1 MPDSTNAAT
10 DREPATGQVLA
21 SGGRRRWIAL
31 GILAVSLGLVVLD
44 GTIVGVSL
52 PVIIR
57 DLNLSLTNAE
67 WVNSL
72 YSVVFAALLLTAGRL
87 GDSFGRRKT
96 LVVGIVLFGVGS
108 VLAALSGGA
117 ASLIA
122 ARAVQGIGG
131 ALILPSTLSTV
142 NATFR
147 GKDRAVAF
155 GVWGA
160 VMSGA
165 AALGPLLGGLLT
177 KYATWHWV
185 FWVNVPIGLVLIVA
199 ALIFVDDTRGDR
211 DRGADFVG
219 PILAAIG
226 FGALVFGLIE
236 GANLGWWKPEEV
248 FTLGSFTWGLDA
260 PISAAPVALLVGLV
274 FIAIFVLYERSLGAK
289 GRVRILDT
297 SLFSIP
303 SFSWGNLTAGLVAV
317 GEFALIFVL
326 PLYLTTTL
334 GLDTLGAGLV
344 LVTMALGAFFAGA
357 SARHLAAALGAARV
371 VILGLALEVVGVAAT
386 ALLVGLQ
393 LGSWWVAAT
402 MLVYGVG
409 VGLASAQVTSLVLG
423 DVPVAQSG
431 AGSAVQSTVR
441 QVGSALGAAMGGT
454 VLSSALG
461 THVIQQATPDSFA
474 HASSWAVWAS
484 AAVLAVGLFAA
495 LRLKAAVKGG
505 SAAAQEQPAEA

>member
-1 MPDSTNAAT
+1 MPEEVQAPDT
-10 DREPATGQVLA
+10 
-21 SGGRRRWIAL
+21 GRRRWA
-31 GILAVSLGLVVLD
+31 GLAVLAISLGLVVLD

-52 PVIIR
+52 PVIIQ
-57 DLNLSLTNAE
+57 DLGLSLTDAE

-87 GDSFGRRKT
+87 GDRFGRRNI
-96 LVVGIVLFGVGS
+96 LLIGILLFGAGS

-122 ARAVQGIGG
+122 ARAVQGVGG

-177 KYATWHWV
+177 KYASWHWI
-185 FWVNVPIGLVLIVA
+185 FLVNVPIGLVLIA
-199 ALIFVDDTRGDR
+199 ATLLLVDDTRGDADPGR
-211 DRGADFVG
+211 DLLG
-219 PILAAIG
+219 PVLAAVG

-236 GANLGWWKPEEV
+236 GSNLGWWSPESELR
-248 FTLGSFTWGLDA
+248 LGSFTWGLDV
-260 PISAAPVALLVGLV
+260 PVSAAPVALLVGAV
-274 FIAIFVLYERSLGAK
+274 FIAVFVAYERRRGARGK
-289 GRVRILDT
+289 VRILDT
-297 SLFSIP
+297 SLFAIP
-303 SFSWGNLTAGLVAV
+303 SFAWGNLTAGLVAV
-317 GEFALIFVL
+317 GEFALVFVL

-371 VILGLALEVVGVAAT
+371 VILGLALEVVGAAAT
-386 ALLVGLQ
+386 GLLVLLQ

-423 DVPVAQSG
+423 DVPVEESG
-431 AGSAVQSTVR
+431 SGSAVQSTVR
-441 QVGSALGAAMGGT
+441 QIGSALGAALGGT
-454 VLSSALG
+454 VLTSALG
-461 THVIQQATPDSFA
+461 THVLQQATPDDFA
-474 HASSWAVWAS
+474 RASSWAVWA
-484 AAVLAVGLFAA
+484 AAAALAIGLFSS
-495 LRLKAAVKGG
+495 LRLKASVG
-505 SAAAQEQPAEA
+505 SRGNGSPADQPDPDGAGVGTLRG

>member
-1 MPDSTNAAT
+1 MPDTPTVAT
-10 DREPATGQVLA
+10 GKPATVL
-21 SGGRRRWIAL
+21 SGSRRWVAL
-31 GILAVSLGLVVLD
+31 GILAVSLGIVVLD

-57 DLNLSLTNAE
+57 DLDMSLTNAE

-87 GDSFGRRKT
+87 GDRHGRRTT
-96 LVVGIVLFGVGS
+96 LIAGIALFALGS

-117 ASLIA
+117 GALIA
-122 ARAVQGIGG
+122 ARAVQGVGG

-177 KYATWHWV
+177 KYATWNWI
-185 FWVNVPIGLVLIVA
+185 FWVNVPNGAVLIVLT
-199 ALIFVDDTRGDR
+199 LIYVDDTRGDR
-211 DRGADFVG
+211 ALGFDVLG
-219 PILAAIG
+219 PVLAAVG

-236 GANLGWWKPEEV
+236 GANLGWWTPENELV
-248 FTLGSFTWGLDA
+248 VGGFTWGLDA
-260 PISAAPVALLVGLV
+260 PVSPVPVALV
-274 FIAIFVLYERSLGAK
+274 LGAAFVALFVWHERRLR
-289 GRVRILDT
+289 GVGILDT

-303 SFSWGNLTAGLVAV
+303 SFAWGNVTAGLVAV

-326 PLYLTTTL
+326 PLYLTITL

-344 LVTMALGAFFAGA
+344 LVTMALGAFVAGA

-386 ALLVGLQ
+386 GVLVGLQ
-393 LGSWWVAAT
+393 AGSWWVAAT

-423 DVPVAQSG
+423 DVPVALSG

-441 QVGSALGAAMGGT
+441 QVGSAIGAAMGGT
-454 VLSSALG
+454 VLAVALG
-461 THVIQQATPDSFA
+461 THVLQQATPDSMA
-474 HASSWAVWAS
+474 HASAWAVWAA
-484 AAVLAVGLFAA
+484 AAVLAVGLIAA
-495 LRLKAAVKGG
+495 LRLKATVRHG
-505 SAAAQEQPAEA
+505 SAAAMEPEAA

>member
-1 MPDSTNAAT
+1 MMLRTRMVPRVEDHAV
-10 DREPATGQVLA
+10 PGGG
-21 SGGRRRWIAL
+21 GGRRWL
-31 GILAVSLGLVVLD
+31 GLGVLAASLGLVVLD

-52 PVIIR
+52 PAIMA
-57 DLNLSLTNAE
+57 DLHLSLTDAE

-87 GDSFGRRKT
+87 GDHFGRRTT
-96 LVVGIVLFGVGS
+96 LIIGIALFGAGS
-108 VLAALSGGA
+108 VFAALAGGA
-117 ASLIA
+117 GDLIA
-122 ARAVQGIGG
+122 ARAVQGVGG
-131 ALILPSTLSTV
+131 ALILPSTLSSV

-147 GKDRAVAF
+147 GRDRAVAF
-155 GVWGA
+155 GIWGA

-177 KYATWHWV
+177 TYASWHWI
-185 FWVNVPIGLVLIVA
+185 FWVNVPLAVSLVVA
-199 ALIFVDDTRGDR
+199 ALIVVDETRGDR
-211 DRGADFVG
+211 NPGRDLLG
-219 PILAAIG
+219 PLLAAVG

-236 GANLGWWKPEEV
+236 GANLGWWAPENELV
-248 FTLGSFTWGLDA
+248 LGSFTWGLDA
-260 PISAAPVALLVGLV
+260 PVSAVPVALLVGVV
-274 FIAIFVLYERSLGAK
+274 FIAAFVFYERARWGK
-289 GRVRILDT
+289 GRVGILDT

-303 SFSWGNLTAGLVAV
+303 SFSWGNLTAALVAV
-317 GEFALIFVL
+317 GEFSLIFVL

-344 LVTMALGAFFAGA
+344 LVTMAVGAFLAGA
-357 SARHLAAALGAARV
+357 SARRLAAILTAARV

-386 ALLVGLQ
+386 AVLVGLQ
-393 LGSWWVAAT
+393 LGSWWVAVT

-409 VGLASAQVTSLVLG
+409 IGLASAQVTSLVLG

-431 AGSAVQSTVR
+431 AGSAIQSTVR

-461 THVIQQATPDSFA
+461 THLLQMADPDDFA
-474 HASSWAVWAS
+474 HASSLAVWAS

-495 LRLKAAVKGG
+495 LRLKAAVRGG
-505 SAAAQEQPAEA
+505 SAAAAEHG

>member
-1 MPDSTNAAT
+1 MPDAVPAAVESLPEG
-10 DREPATGQVLA
+10 RLSAEP
-21 SGGRRRWIAL
+21 GRRRWVGL
-31 GILAVSLGLVVLD
+31 VVLAVSLGLVVLD

-52 PVIIR
+52 PVIMA
-57 DLNLSLTNAE
+57 DLHLSLTNAE

-72 YSVVFAALLLTAGRL
+72 YAVVFAALLLTSGRL

-96 LVVGIVLFGVGS
+96 LIVGIALFGLGS
-108 VLAALSGGA
+108 ALAALSTGA
-117 ASLIA
+117 GTLIA
-122 ARAVQGIGG
+122 ARAVQGVGG

-177 KYATWHWV
+177 TYASWHWI
-185 FWVNVPIGLVLIVA
+185 FWVNLPIGVALIVA
-199 ALIFVDDTRGDR
+199 AAVFVDDTRGDR
-211 DRGADFVG
+211 ERGADVVG
-219 PILAAIG
+219 PLLAAVG

-236 GANLGWWKPEEV
+236 GANLGWWRPEAPL
-248 FTLGSFTWGLDA
+248 TLGSLTWGLDA
-260 PISAAPVALLVGLV
+260 PISPVPVALLIGSVV
-274 FIAIFVLYERSLGAK
+274 IAAFVAYERRLGAR

-303 SFSWGNLTAGLVAV
+303 SFAWGNLTAGLVAV

-326 PLYLTTTL
+326 PLYLTIVL
-334 GLDTLGAGLV
+334 RLDTLGAGLV

-357 SARHLAAALGAARV
+357 SARHLAAALGSARV

-386 ALLVGLQ
+386 AVLVGLQ
-393 LGSWWVAAT
+393 LGTSWVAAT

-409 VGLASAQVTSLVLG
+409 IGLASAQVTSLVLG

-454 VLSSALG
+454 VLSTALG
-461 THVIQQATPDSFA
+461 THVIQRASPDGFA
-474 HASSWAVWAS
+474 HASALAVWAA

-495 LRLKAAVKGG
+495 LRLKASVKDG
-505 SAAAQEQPAEA
+505 SAAALDTA